1 MSRVYLDYDGKKWNE
16 VEKSDFW
23 IDKALLQKLDNL
35 KKIQAKQW
43 DGVFIVDGPERS
55 GKSVLGMLCG
65 WYLSDCKLTIN
76 NFALGLHDAASK
88 IATLP
93 EGSVL
98 IMDEGSTIFSSRK
111 SSDRMQKNLIEILD
125 VVGQKNLFFIIILP
139 CFFDLNKTIAAR
151 RSKFLLH
158 VYPDDEYNRGRYA
171 FWGEKV
177 KSKLYIFGKKNFD
190 SYGFPRAE
198 FLGQYFEF
206 HAPFYEEY
214 LTKVKGETLKKV
226 LANAITSKSTSRDMH
241 AREVELAV
249 KLQDKIE
256 GISAKKI
263 AEVFGVSEKTA
274 YNWTEIYR
282 IHKKEKEAKNYVVM
296 EALVGEVPP
305 LKA

>member
-1 MSRVYLDYDGKKWNE
+1 MGRVYLNFDGKKWNE
-16 VEKSDFW
+16 VEKSNFW
-23 IDKALLQKLDNL
+23 IDKALLDKLNNL

-43 DGVFIVDGPERS
+43 DGVFLVDGPERS
-55 GKSVLGMLCG
+55 GKSVLAMLCG
-65 WYLSDCKLTIN
+65 WYLSDCKLSIN

-88 IATLP
+88 IASLP
-93 EGSVL
+93 NGSVL
-98 IMDEGSTIFSSRK
+98 IMDEGSTIFSSKK

-125 VVGQKNLFFIIILP
+125 VVGQKNLFFIIVLP

-158 VYPDDEYNRGRYA
+158 VYPDEEYNRGRYA

-190 SYGFPRAE
+190 SYAFPRAE

-214 LTKVKGETLKKV
+214 LSKVKGETLKKV
-226 LANAITSKSTSRDMH
+226 LANAITGKVTARNLH
-241 AREVELAV
+241 GREVELAC
-249 KLQDKIE
+249 KLQDKVE
-256 GISAKKI
+256 GITAKKI
-263 AEVFGVSEKTA
+263 AEIFGVTAQTA
-274 YNWTEIYR
+274 YTWTEVHR
-282 IHKKEKEAKNYVVM
+282 IRKKEQEANKFAEM
-296 EALVGEVPP
+296 EGEVSKLVT